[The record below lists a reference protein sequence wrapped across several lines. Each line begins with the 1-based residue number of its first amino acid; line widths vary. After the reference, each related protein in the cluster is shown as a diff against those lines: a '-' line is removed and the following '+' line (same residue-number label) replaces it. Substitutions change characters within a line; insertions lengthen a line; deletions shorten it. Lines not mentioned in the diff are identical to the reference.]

1 MSVQPVLVIPVGGPG
16 GSSLLNF
23 SPIDELLS
31 KALSDSVACMFSSNI
46 PIPFS
51 NVEIK
56 SVPQDT
62 HPIPAKWH
70 EDVTIDD
77 EGVFANDGATSASV
91 ATSSRQSSAVQST
104 EPSAV
109 NPSSRWSGFKFFE
122 AALIRLGLDTDGL
135 GRLLESESQIFGHFG
150 RSMDGLVKTK
160 KSIKNELKDYDTAFR
175 NETGHEPAR
184 TDKEPMRLLY
194 TLYRKLRDII
204 GRLESSSPT
213 GAAQPSVAAPQMVTG
228 GGSRSDM
235 EVKLETLYQE
245 KQAIRQILQEYQAR
259 FMAEQG
265 RRIKYHRDIVSVDR
279 EYRQYKVIKEE
290 IGKLESQLGRVSTI
304 NKNSNDL
311 FN

>member
-1 MSVQPVLVIPVGGPG
+1 MSVQPGLVIPVAGTG

-31 KALSDSVACMFSSNI
+31 KALSDSVACMFSSKI

-51 NVEIK
+51 NIEIK

-77 EGVFANDGATSASV
+77 EGVFAHDGATSASV
-91 ATSSRQSSAVQST
+91 ATSSRQSSALQSV

-109 NPSSRWSGFKFFE
+109 NPSSRWSGLKFFE
-122 AALIRLGLDTDGL
+122 SALMRLGLDKEGL
-135 GRLLESESQIFGHFG
+135 VRLLESDSHILGHFG
-150 RSMDGLVKTK
+150 RDMDVLVRTK
-160 KSIKNELKDYDTAFR
+160 KSIKSELKDYDTAFR
-175 NETGHEPAR
+175 DETGHEPAR

-194 TLYRKLRDII
+194 TLYRKLRDMIA
-204 GRLESSSPT
+204 RLESSSLP
-213 GAAQPSVAAPQMVTG
+213 AQPSVASPQIVVG
-228 GGSRSDM
+228 GASRSDM
-235 EVKLETLYQE
+235 EAKLETLYQE
-245 KQAIRQILQEYQAR
+245 KQAIRHILQEYQAR

-279 EYRQYKVIKEE
+279 EYRQYKVVKEE
-290 IGKLESQLGRVSTI
+290 IGKLESQLGRTSTI